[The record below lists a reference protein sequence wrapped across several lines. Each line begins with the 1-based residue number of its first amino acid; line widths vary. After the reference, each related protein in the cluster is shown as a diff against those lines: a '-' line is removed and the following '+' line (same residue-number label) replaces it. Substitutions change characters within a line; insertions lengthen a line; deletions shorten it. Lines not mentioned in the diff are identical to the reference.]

1 MYDGIIKDCKNK
13 YEVSKF
19 LKYMLI
25 TVKKELEK
33 EYMMH
38 HLKEVSSR
46 KWETLDYQTLQYFLS
61 MKGNLTVLDFASM
74 YNRFNDKKR
83 AKELFETMLLPL
95 IEEGTLEIDRETKK
109 YMFDNEP
116 NLVLSLNRK
125 RISDIDRTHIT
136 RIGI

>member
-1 MYDGIIKDCKNK
+1 
-13 YEVSKF
+13 
-19 LKYMLI
+19 
-25 TVKKELEK
+25 
-33 EYMMH
+33 
-38 HLKEVSSR
+38 
-46 KWETLDYQTLQYFLS
+46 
-61 MKGNLTVLDFASM
+61 
-74 YNRFNDKKR
+74 
-83 AKELFETMLLPL
+83 MLLPL

>member
-1 MYDGIIKDCKNK
+1 
-13 YEVSKF
+13 
-19 LKYMLI
+19 
-25 TVKKELEK
+25 
-33 EYMMH
+33 
-38 HLKEVSSR
+38 
-46 KWETLDYQTLQYFLS
+46 
-61 MKGNLTVLDFASM
+61 M